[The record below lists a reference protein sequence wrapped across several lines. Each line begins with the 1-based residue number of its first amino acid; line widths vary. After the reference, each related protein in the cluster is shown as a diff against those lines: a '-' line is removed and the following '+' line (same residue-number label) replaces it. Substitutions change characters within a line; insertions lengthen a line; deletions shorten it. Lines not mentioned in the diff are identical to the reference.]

1 MWKCGKQR
9 WEFGAKS
16 LANGSLCFQANARP
30 STPVGAKM
38 NGNSAKAV
46 GEGEEASKDS
56 AIKEGERDN
65 SSAALAS
72 VRLPPSSY
80 QRAGSPSL
88 AADVS
93 APYSPPR
100 RRHRRQI
107 SSVAYDGH
115 YIVGDRDRR

>member
-1 MWKCGKQR
+1 MWRCGRRK
-9 WEFGAKS
+9 WGFGVES

-30 STPVGAKM
+30 STPVAAKV
-38 NGNSAKAV
+38 NRNSKA
-46 GEGEEASKDS
+46 GEEDEASKDS

-80 QRAGSPSL
+80 QRTGSPSL